1 MVVKVCGMREPE
13 NIRAVEQLG
22 VDMLGFIFW
31 PGSPRYVGQMCT
43 KAGSLAD
50 DLSENG
56 RYEAKKAARVG
67 VFVDDNPQN
76 IVAHVRNYHLQY
88 VQLHGS
94 ESPMMIDSLR
104 HLLAPG
110 IRIIKALSIGS
121 PADME
126 LYKVYEGHVD
136 MFLFDTKCQSV
147 GGSGKQFDWSVLN
160 AYDGS
165 TPFLLSGGIG
175 PDDAERVKAFRHS
188 RLAGIDLNSRF
199 ETRPAV
205 KDVNALRR
213 FLDEVR

>member
-1 MVVKVCGMREPE
+1 MREPE
-13 NIRAVEQLG
+13 NIQAVEQLD

-31 PGSPRYVGQMCT
+31 PGSPRYVGQIYP

-50 DLSENG
+50 DLSGNG

-67 VFVDDNPQN
+67 VFVDDSPQN
-76 IVAHVRNYHLQY
+76 IVAHVRNCHLQS

-126 LYKVYEGHVD
+126 RYKVYEGHVD

-165 TPFLLSGGIG
+165 APFLLSGGIG
-175 PDDAERVKAFRHS
+175 PDDAERVKGFRHS
-188 RLAGIDLNSRF
+188 RLAGDN
-199 ETRPAV
+199 E
-205 KDVNALRR
+205 
-213 FLDEVR
+213 

>member
-1 MVVKVCGMREPE
+1 MREPE
-13 NIRAVEQLG
+13 NIQAVEQLD

-31 PGSPRYVGQMCT
+31 PGSPRYVGQIYP

-50 DLSENG
+50 DLSGNG

-67 VFVDDNPQN
+67 VFVDDSPQN
-76 IVAHVRNYHLQY
+76 IVAHVRT
-88 VQLHGS
+88 
-94 ESPMMIDSLR
+94 
-104 HLLAPG
+104 PG

-126 LYKVYEGHVD
+126 RYKVYEGHVD

-165 TPFLLSGGIG
+165 APFLLSGGIG
-175 PDDAERVKAFRHS
+175 PDDAERVKGFRHS

-199 ETRPAV
+199 EARPAV
-205 KDVNALRR
+205 KDVSALRR